1 MAQNNRRG
9 RSGRRRSGG
18 NQGNNPNRSID
29 SQGPEVKIRGNA
41 QQVYDKYTALAR
53 DAFSSGDRIRAESL
67 QQHAEHYYR
76 VLQAMKP
83 PEQKDGQKEQPR
95 HDGQQDGRDQSGQ
108 SAGANG
114 HDRSGDQDGHANADT
129 SGDAER
135 RPRRER
141 KRREERSEPQV
152 TDQAEPARA
161 EEPSDRAGV
170 EKEGHETPE
179 GSEAPSSEASG
190 EEEAKPRRRRRTRRK
205 SEDDGGEAKGDP
217 ASEEV
222 PAA

>member
-53 DAFSSGDRIRAESL
+53 DAFSNGDRIRAESL

-76 VLQAMKP
+76 TLQAMKP
-83 PEQKDGQKEQPR
+83 PEPKEQPR
-95 HDGQQDGRDQSGQ
+95 QDGQQGGQQDGRDQSGQ
-108 SAGANG
+108 GGSSNG
-114 HDRSGDQDGHANADT
+114 HDRSGDPDGQANAEA

-141 KRREERSEPQV
+141 KRREERPEPQV
-152 TDQAEPARA
+152 TDQAEPAKA
-161 EEPSDRAGV
+161 EEPSHRAAV

-179 GSEAPSSEASG
+179 GSEAPSSG

-205 SEDDGGEAKGDP
+205 TEDDGGEAKGDP

>member
-9 RSGRRRSGG
+9 RSGRRRGG

-83 PEQKDGQKEQPR
+83 PEQKDGQKDPSKDE
-95 HDGQQDGRDQSGQ
+95 QSGGQ
-108 SAGANG
+108 NAQANG
-114 HDRSGDQDGHANADT
+114 HDRSGEDANQDGEQE
-129 SGDAER
+129 GGR

-141 KRREERSEPQV
+141 RSRRDDAEVTEQPEAAKADEPSGRAAV
-152 TDQAEPARA
+152 ETAGEDGPDARKGDARA
-161 EEPSDRAGV
+161 DG
-170 EKEGHETPE
+170 
-179 GSEAPSSEASG
+179 EAPDDEP
-190 EEEAKPRRRRRTRRK
+190 KPRRRRTRRRK
-205 SEDDGGEAKGDP
+205 ADDDAEASGGSESEAE
-217 ASEEV
+217 A

>member
-53 DAFSSGDRIRAESL
+53 DAFSNGDRIRAESL

-76 VLQAMKP
+76 TLQAMKP
-83 PEQKDGQKEQPR
+83 PESKDQGRQ
-95 HDGQQDGRDQSGQ
+95 DGQQNGQDQSGQ
-108 SAGANG
+108 SGGSNG
-114 HDRSGDQDGHANADT
+114 QDDQNGQANAET
-129 SGDAER
+129 PGDIER
-135 RPRRER
+135 KPRRER
-141 KRREERSEPQV
+141 KRREERAEPQV
-152 TDQAEPARA
+152 TEQADPAKA
-161 EEPSDRAGV
+161 EEPSDRAAV
-170 EKEGHETPE
+170 EKEGHETSE
-179 GSEAPSSEASG
+179 GAEAPRSEASG

-205 SEDDGGEAKGDP
+205 TEDEGGEARGDN
-217 ASEEV
+217 ASEEA